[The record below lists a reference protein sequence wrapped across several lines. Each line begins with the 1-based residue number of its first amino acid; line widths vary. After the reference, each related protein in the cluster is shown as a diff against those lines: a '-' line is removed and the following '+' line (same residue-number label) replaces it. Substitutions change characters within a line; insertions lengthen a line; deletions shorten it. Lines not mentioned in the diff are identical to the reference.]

1 MWFQTLMGFQEKN
14 PDQVRSNCGVEG
26 DKLVSLVN
34 GKQYT
39 FGSLETPSLADLRS
53 QSKRLDIGPG
63 KIHLSERVAD
73 VQELHMDPKNA
84 HALFQVASQF
94 NLLEM
99 LGPNRT
105 PEEGVGI
112 YSFDRTQ
119 GPACAIAA
127 GAGTIYRN
135 YFVEVNGTI
144 GQRVDKQIDCLAD
157 LGALLGNHEQ
167 RIWNMQNGYVLPS
180 GEGLKEVA
188 KKLKGM
194 GEEERDILRSALRI
208 GLQWSTEVTLM
219 NPGHLVSQAY
229 CSALPVAYSSLPAES
244 WANFAQLILEAA
256 YEATL
261 HAGLINLS
269 TTGNPKVFLTLLG
282 GGAFGNRDS
291 WIFSA
296 IRRAITLFKNFPL
309 EVVFVSY
316 GSSNSKLN
324 EFILGS

>member
-39 FGSLETPSLADLRS
+39 FGRLETPSLADLRS

-194 GEEERDILRSALRI
+194 GEEERDILRS
-208 GLQWSTEVTLM
+208 T
-219 NPGHLVSQAY
+219 
-229 CSALPVAYSSLPAES
+229 
-244 WANFAQLILEAA
+244 
-256 YEATL
+256 
-261 HAGLINLS
+261 
-269 TTGNPKVFLTLLG
+269 
-282 GGAFGNRDS
+282 FGNRDS